1 MNNRKEIVIF
11 EKRKLCK
18 RVSRKCHAVNASVVL
33 RNGVQGK
40 RSERIFKLT

>member
-18 RVSRKCHAVNASVVL
+18 RKWSKMSRCQ
-33 RNGVQGK
+33 RIGGIEK
-40 RSERIFKLT
+40 RSARETERENF